1 MAGTPLQKAL
11 YSGTVTAP
19 QTTAVSLLG
28 LIHAL
33 GGQYANV
40 PGSSAS
46 YQIQF
51 DPSNATN
58 ILMGDENTAL
68 SPQMCAY
75 NAPGGG
81 ADSYSQRPPYIG
93 PIGSLFVVAAGAGA
107 ALINF
112 AVFQ

>member
-11 YSGTVTAP
+11 YTGTVTAP
-19 QTTAVSLLG
+19 ITTAVSLLG
-28 LIHAL
+28 LIRAL

-46 YQIQF
+46 YQLQF
-51 DPSNATN
+51 DPNNGTN
-58 ILMGDENTAL
+58 ILLGDENTAL
-68 SPQMCAY
+68 SPQQCAY
-75 NAPGGG
+75 NASPGG

-93 PIGSLFVVAAGAGA
+93 PIGCLYVVAVGSGA